1 MTIKLERRG
10 LPMEFRVK
18 QEEDKPPVLEGYGA
32 VFDKLS
38 EELWGF
44 REKISKGAFKETIGR
59 DDIRF
64 LFNHNADHVLGRNT
78 AGTLELN
85 EDENGLR
92 FEVQLPD
99 TQFARDLAVSVE
111 RRDID
116 QCSFGFLVD
125 KDVWDYTDDDMPIR
139 TLEQVSLFDVSLV
152 TYPAY
157 TDTAASVRSM
167 QDTFEEHMADLKE
180 QKRQKPAISMLKRKL
195 DLLEMDN

>member
-1 MTIKLERRG
+1 MPTKMERRG
-10 LPMEFRVK
+10 IPVEFRVK
-18 QEEDKPPVLEGYGA
+18 QEEDKPPILEGYGA

-44 REKISKGAFKETIGR
+44 REKIAKGAFRETIKT

-78 AGTLELN
+78 AGTLQLN

-99 TQFARDLAVSVE
+99 TQFARDLAISVE
-111 RRDID
+111 RGDID
-116 QCSFGFLVD
+116 QCSFGFFTE
-125 KDVWDYTDDDMPIR
+125 KDSWDRTDEDSTIR

-157 TDTAASVRSM
+157 TDTSASVRTM
-167 QDTFEEHMADLKE
+167 KDTYEEHMAELRDKKE
-180 QKRQKPAISMLKRKL
+180 KTSISVLKRKL
-195 DLLEMDN
+195 DLLEMED